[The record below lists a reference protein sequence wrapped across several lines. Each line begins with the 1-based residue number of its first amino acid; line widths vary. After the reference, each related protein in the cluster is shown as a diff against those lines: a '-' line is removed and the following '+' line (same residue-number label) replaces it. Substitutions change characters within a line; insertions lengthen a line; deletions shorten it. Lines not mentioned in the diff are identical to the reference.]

1 MFSWFVQRVALLSIS
16 AQENP
21 RFAENLWEENT
32 VARLSMVLTECNEIM
47 EKSYFRSTGK
57 DAVIEATCAWGVTRL
72 VAEQGMGLNWGDPGV
87 SQASRQGGCQG

>member
-57 DAVIEATCAWGVTRL
+57 DAVIKATCAWGVTRL
-72 VAEQGMGLNWGDPGV
+72 VAEQDMGLNWGDPGV

>member
-1 MFSWFVQRVALLSIS
+1 MTGDPPKSSTLKKNLRVKIFISSFDMFSWCVQRVALLSIS

-57 DAVIEATCAWGVTRL
+57 
-72 VAEQGMGLNWGDPGV
+72 GLM
-87 SQASRQGGCQG
+87 Q